1 MGISLDGLA
10 SGLDTAALIKSLMQV
25 EAIPQTMLKNRVT
38 ATQTMV
44 SALQSLNTRVADV
57 AKLSATLAKPEALQK
72 FTSVSSS
79 NSVTVKTSAG
89 AATGSLELTVDQL
102 AQQQVTVTGPLTEW
116 DSSSFTLS
124 SAGKDY
130 SITAVSASL
139 DDVITAVNASE
150 AGVKA
155 VKFAVGDGTYRVQ
168 FTADASGAA
177 NSFSVAGTA
186 VPFTQIR
193 AAQDAT
199 VTLWAGSAAE
209 QTVSSASNTFA
220 GLMPG
225 IDVSVSK
232 TSSEPVTLTVQ
243 RDMAAA
249 AKEASSLVDSLNG
262 LLNFIS
268 ANSSVT
274 IGTGGATSGMI
285 FTGDSMVRSITQR
298 LTDAAIRP
306 VDGRSPSEIGI
317 SITREG
323 KLDFDEEKFTK
334 ALNADPARVQSAFAT
349 LAKRV
354 ETVSSELSD
363 KYSGDISSRIKGQE
377 TTITRLNDQILN
389 WDRRLESREA
399 SLKRIYSA
407 LEVQLSNMNAQQSY
421 LASQLASLPST
432 KEK

>member
-10 SGLDTAALIKSLMQV
+10 SGLDSAALIKSLMQV
-25 EAIPQTMLKNRVT
+25 EAIPQAMLKNRVS

-44 SALQSLNTRVADV
+44 SALQALNTRVADV
-57 AKLSATLAKPEALQK
+57 AKLSTTLAKPEALQK
-72 FTSVSSS
+72 FTTASSS
-79 NSVTVKTSAG
+79 NSVTVTTTDG
-89 AATGSLELTVDQL
+89 AAAGSLDLLVGQL

-116 DSSSFTLS
+116 DSASFTLT

-130 SITAVSASL
+130 SITAASSSL
-139 DDVITAVNASE
+139 DDVITAVNASD
-150 AGVKA
+150 AGVEA
-155 VKFAVGDGTYRVQ
+155 VKFAVGDGSFRVQ
-168 FTADASGAA
+168 FTATASGEA
-177 NSFSVAGTA
+177 NSFALAGTA
-186 VPFTQIR
+186 VPLTQIR
-193 AAQDAT
+193 DAQDAA

-209 QTVSSASNTFA
+209 QTITSDTNTFT

-225 IDVSVSK
+225 VDVTVSK
-232 TSSEPVTLTVQ
+232 ALSEPVTISVQ
-243 RDMAAA
+243 RDAALA

-262 LLNFIS
+262 LLGFIS

-274 IGTGGATSGMI
+274 VGTSGATSGMI
-285 FTGDSMVRSITQR
+285 FTGDSMVRSIKQR
-298 LTDAAIRP
+298 MTDAAIRP

-323 KLDFDEEKFTK
+323 KLEFDEAKFTK

-349 LAKRV
+349 LAGRV

-377 TTITRLNDQILN
+377 TTITRLNDQIMN

-421 LASQLASLPST
+421 LASQLASLPSI

>member
-44 SALQSLNTRVADV
+44 SALQALNTRVADV

-79 NSVTVKTSAG
+79 NSVTVKTSDG
-89 AATGSLELTVDQL
+89 AAAGSLELTVGQL

-116 DSSSFTLS
+116 DSSSFTLT

-177 NSFSVAGTA
+177 NSFTLAGTA
-186 VPFTQIR
+186 VPLTQIR

-399 SLKRIYSA
+399 SLKRIYST

>member
-1 MGISLDGLA
+1 VGISLDGLA

-44 SALQSLNTRVADV
+44 SALQALNTRVTDV

-79 NSVTVKTSAG
+79 NSVTVKTSDG
-89 AATGSLELTVDQL
+89 AAAGSLELTVGQL

-116 DSSSFTLS
+116 DSSSFTLT

-130 SITAVSASL
+130 SITAASASL

-186 VPFTQIR
+186 VPLTQIR

-249 AKEASSLVDSLNG
+249 AKEASSLVESLNG

-298 LTDAAIRP
+298 LTDAAMRP

-323 KLDFDEEKFTK
+323 KLEFDEEKFTK

>member
-44 SALQSLNTRVADV
+44 SALQALNTRVADV

-79 NSVTVKTSAG
+79 NSVTVKTSDG
-89 AATGSLELTVDQL
+89 AAAGSLELTVGQL

-116 DSSSFTLS
+116 DSSSFTLT

-130 SITAVSASL
+130 GITAASASL
-139 DDVITAVNASE
+139 DDVITAVNASD

-177 NSFSVAGTA
+177 NSFSLAGTA
-186 VPFTQIR
+186 VPVTQIR

-199 VTLWAGSAAE
+199 ATLWAGSAAE

-232 TSSEPVTLTVQ
+232 ISSEPVTLTVQ

-249 AKEASSLVDSLNG
+249 AKEASSLVESLNG

-298 LTDAAIRP
+298 ITDAAIRP
-306 VDGRSPSEIGI
+306 VDGRSPSDIGI

-323 KLDFDEEKFTK
+323 KLEFDEAKFTK
-334 ALNADPARVQSAFAT
+334 ALGADPSRVQSAFAT
-349 LAKRV
+349 LAGRV
-354 ETVSSELSD
+354 EAVAGELSD

-377 TTITRLNDQILN
+377 TTITRLNDQIMN

>member
-25 EAIPQTMLKNRVT
+25 EAIPQTMLNNRVT

-79 NSVTVKTSAG
+79 NSVTVKTSDG
-89 AATGSLELTVDQL
+89 AATGSLELTVGQL

-116 DSSSFTLS
+116 DSSSFTLN

-186 VPFTQIR
+186 VPLTQIR

-363 KYSGDISSRIKGQE
+363 KYSGNISSRIKGQE

-399 SLKRIYSA
+399 SLKRIYST